1 MQSAPDPF
9 GTDRPLIIPPQMLL
23 HAYRS
28 GIFPMAHDD
37 GEMYWHDPDL
47 RAIFPLNE
55 LKPDKKTRQQLRS
68 DRIKITIDRDFEF
81 VIRACADREETWID
95 ERIVQSYLELHR
107 LGFAHSIEVW
117 IEGGIVGGIY
127 GVSIGKAFFG
137 ESMFNSIGN
146 MGKVAFHALVDRLKK
161 EDFLLF
167 DTQYINEFT
176 AKLGAIEISRKEYQQ
191 RLAEALNGGD
201 QSSFRVT

>member
-1 MQSAPDPF
+1 MQSASDPF
-9 GTDRPLIIPPQMLL
+9 GTDLPLIIPAQLLL

-37 GEMYWHDPDL
+37 GELYWHDPDP
-47 RAIFPLNE
+47 RAIFPLHE

-68 DRIKITIDRDFEF
+68 DRFKITIDRDLEF

-95 ERIVQSYLELHR
+95 ERIVQSFLELHR
-107 LGFAHSIEVW
+107 LGFAHSVEVW
-117 IEGGIVGGIY
+117 IESRIVGGIY

-146 MGKVAFHALVDRLKK
+146 MGKVAFHALVDLLKK
-161 EDFLLF
+161 NDFLLF
-167 DTQYINEFT
+167 DTQYINDFT
-176 AKLGAIEISRKEYQQ
+176 AKLGAIEISRNEYQQ
-191 RLAEALNGGD
+191 RLAEALNCGD